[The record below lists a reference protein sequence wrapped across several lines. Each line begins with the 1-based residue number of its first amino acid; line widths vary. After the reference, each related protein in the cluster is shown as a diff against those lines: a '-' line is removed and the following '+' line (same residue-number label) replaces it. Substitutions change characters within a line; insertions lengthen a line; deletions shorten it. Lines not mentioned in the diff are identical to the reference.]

1 MADDV
6 WNKINKNLEVL
17 IALSAQHRPQP
28 GANATVRE
36 QIAKLA
42 ECGLAP
48 ADIAR
53 ILGKKRETVNAEI
66 GKIRKTVPKND
77 QLEPKNGQ

>member
-17 IALSAQHRPQP
+17 IALSVQHRPQS
-28 GANATVRE
+28 GASTTVRE
-36 QIAKLA
+36 QIAKLT

-48 ADIAR
+48 ADIAK

-66 GKIRKTVPKND
+66 GKIRKTALKNN
-77 QLEPKNGQ
+77 QLEPTNGQ